1 MVPEQLFHA
10 LSDGTRLRALTLLRA
25 EGELCVCELT
35 HALELAQPKVS
46 RHLALLRDAGVVSDR
61 RSARWIYYRLAPDLP
76 AWAHAALGAAA
87 QGAGAQLAEDRER
100 LQHMPGRPEVG
111 RCA

>member
-10 LSDGTRLRALTLLRA
+10 LSDGTRLRALALLHA

-46 RHLALLRDAGVVSDR
+46 RHLALLRDTGVVSDR
-61 RSARWIYYRLAPDLP
+61 RSARWVYYRLAPELP
-76 AWAHAALGAAA
+76 AWARAAIGAAA
-87 QGAGAQLAEDRER
+87 QGTATQLAGDRER
-100 LQHMPGRPEVG
+100 LATMPGRPEVG